1 MVDPNTSGIRR
12 STGRRNQPGRA
23 LDRVVGASGAA
34 EWRTQDGFDLASI
47 RRHPSKGRHPCTE
60 IEQLGGPSSP
70 LALLTLWLGLEQ
82 LPLRLQG
89 AARFGPMGRLTSLFF
104 ASLLTEDH
112 TMFIGQTIVAE
123 NTTGTTV
130 YTPWF
135 PRQGDAFTSSV
146 EVIAFSSTGNL
157 VISILDKDPDQTG
170 DAPNAAVG
178 SFDTITGVGTP
189 SKRVSGLR
197 PLVRYKIVLQRASGT
212 GTIYATLRMLAPS
225 WESTGAQG
233 V

>member
-1 MVDPNTSGIRR
+1 
-12 STGRRNQPGRA
+12 
-23 LDRVVGASGAA
+23 
-34 EWRTQDGFDLASI
+34 
-47 RRHPSKGRHPCTE
+47 
-60 IEQLGGPSSP
+60 
-70 LALLTLWLGLEQ
+70 
-82 LPLRLQG
+82 
-89 AARFGPMGRLTSLFF
+89 MGRLTSLFF